1 MSEKNSTNADN
12 FQQRF
17 VKLQSACQTLK
28 DSIKT
33 IYDNALSNED
43 LNRLASGSDEIEKMI
58 ATSPAVL
65 ISTSVNDAKSSL
77 DIYNLFDYYKFDSDI
92 FDKQRLFSAP
102 EILEGELKDLIF
114 HHKELIVSER
124 VKDNELLVEVGKSWL
139 DALLSDILYK
149 KFPFTTTSALL
160 QIKKEIL
167 NESNLSVLISQITL
181 FENFEKEILNDPINS
196 GLDETTQTRIK
207 CDCFK
212 SYIGALII
220 DNNNV
225 TANDVTVWL
234 RALFE
239 PMIHKLEYN
248 NLNGLYAGNPKEQL
262 IHFVENNKFGL
273 ELRFD
278 TTVKTAESIIC
289 NIYLGNK
296 IIAMGDGSDDE
307 TAKQNAAAS
316 ILADDTIVSKYSNY
330 VFTFDETSNYVPD
343 KLENAVENNRETEIE
358 NEHEPETT
366 HDTMLN
372 EKSTNQSTT
381 NTAQKKEPGEN
392 VQRTTEEMKEL
403 PLNTT
408 SSKTN
413 KATLYREIGMYNCY
427 PQYITIQLGLNDFYS
442 SCHILN
448 KPNSFLG
455 EGRGS
460 NKKTAEQI
468 AATSVLESK
477 SYKTFFNNERGDAG
491 DIKSDAD
498 DSIHLLTDDEDDHFT
513 EKNKS
518 DPNSIEN
525 SKLFKPSYYLD
536 LELHTTCDKM
546 AMTELYAELGKYG
559 FQPEYQTQAI
569 DINDFYSFCLVKNT
583 SVIIGEGRGT
593 SKKMSQQIAATCALG
608 GDALKEFVTE

>member
-1 MSEKNSTNADN
+1 MEEENTTINDN

-43 LNRLASGSDEIEKMI
+43 LNRLASGTDDIEKMI

-65 ISTSVNDAKSSL
+65 ISTSVNDAKSNL
-77 DIYNLFDYYKFDSDI
+77 DIYNLFEYYKFDSEI

-102 EILEGELKDLIF
+102 DVSECELKDLIF
-114 HHKELIVSER
+114 CHKELLVSER
-124 VKDNELLVEVGKSWL
+124 VKNNELLVNVGKIWL

-149 KFPFTTTSALL
+149 KFPFTTAAAFS
-160 QIKKEIL
+160 QIKNEIL
-167 NESNLSVLISQITL
+167 NDSNLSVLISQITI
-181 FENFEKEILNDPINS
+181 FEKFEKEVLNDPLNS
-196 GLDETTQTRIK
+196 NLDEISQARIK

-212 SYIGALII
+212 SYIGALIV

-225 TANDVTVWL
+225 TSNDLTVWL

-239 PMIHKLEYN
+239 PLVHKLEYN

-262 IHFVENNKFGL
+262 IHFMENNKFGL

-278 TTVKTAESIIC
+278 TDVKTSDSIIC

-316 ILADDTIVSKYSNY
+316 ILADDTIVSRYSNY
-330 VFTFDETSNYVPD
+330 AFTSDETSNYVSD
-343 KLENAVENNRETEIE
+343 RLEKVVENTKETETKMDQE
-358 NEHEPETT
+358 LVTT
-366 HDTMLN
+366 HD
-372 EKSTNQSTT
+372 KVSAKQSTSNAELKT
-381 NTAQKKEPGEN
+381 ESKGN
-392 VQRTTEEMKEL
+392 VHRTTEEMREL

-408 SSKTN
+408 SSKTD

-448 KPNSFLG
+448 REDSFLG

-477 SYKTFFNNERGDAG
+477 SYKTFFHKGRGNTNENTSDAG
-491 DIKSDAD
+491 
-498 DSIHLLTDDEDDHFT
+498 DSIHLLTDDDDEEEDHT
-513 EKNKS
+513 EQDEN
-518 DPNSIEN
+518 DPNSIDN

-559 FQPEYQTQAI
+559 FQPEYQTQSI
-569 DINDFYSFCLVKNT
+569 EINDFYSFCLVKNT
-583 SVIIGEGRGT
+583 SVILGEGRGT
-593 SKKMSQQIAATCALG
+593 SKKISQQIAATCALVG
-608 GDALKEFVTE
+608 NALKDFVT

>member
-1 MSEKNSTNADN
+1 MAEENTTINEN
-12 FQQRF
+12 LQQRF

-43 LNRLASGSDEIEKMI
+43 LNRLASGTDEIEKMI

-65 ISTSVNDAKSSL
+65 ISTSINDAKGNL
-77 DIYNLFDYYKFDSDI
+77 DIYNLFEYYKFDSDI
-92 FDKQRLFSAP
+92 FDKQRLFLAP
-102 EILEGELKDLIF
+102 ELLEGELKDIIF
-114 HHKELIVSER
+114 SHKELIVSER
-124 VKDNELLVEVGKSWL
+124 VKDNELLVDVGKVWL

-149 KFPFTTTSALL
+149 KFPFTTTSAIL
-160 QIKKEIL
+160 QIKNEISDD
-167 NESNLSVLISQITL
+167 SNLSVLISHIAI
-181 FENFEKEILNDPINS
+181 FEKFEKEVLNDPQNNH
-196 GLDETTQTRIK
+196 LDETAQARIK

-212 SYIGALII
+212 SYVGALIV
-220 DNNNV
+220 DNNNI
-225 TANDVTVWL
+225 TSNDLTVWL

-239 PMIHKLEYN
+239 PLIHKLEYN

-262 IHFVENNKFGL
+262 IHFMENNKFGL

-278 TTVKTAESIIC
+278 TDVKTSESVVC

-330 VFTFDETSNYVPD
+330 AFTSDETSNYVSD
-343 KLENAVENNRETEIE
+343 RLEDVAKTNKETEIE
-358 NEHEPETT
+358 LEQKSGTLPDDDSTT
-366 HDTMLN
+366 
-372 EKSTNQSTT
+372 QSTV
-381 NTAQKKEPGEN
+381 NTEPKKESKGT
-392 VQRTTEEMKEL
+392 VQRTTEEMREL

-408 SSKTN
+408 SRKTD

-448 KPNSFLG
+448 KQNSFLG

-477 SYKTFFNNERGDAG
+477 SYKAFFNSERGDMDG
-491 DIKSDAD
+491 TKSEAYDN
-498 DSIHLLTDDEDDHFT
+498 IHLLTDDEDDDHT
-513 EKNKS
+513 KQDKNN
-518 DPNSIEN
+518 PNSIEN
-525 SKLFKPSYYLD
+525 SQLFKPSYYLD

-569 DINDFYSFCLVKNT
+569 EINDFYSFCLVKNT
-583 SVIIGEGRGT
+583 SVILGEGRGT
-593 SKKMSQQIAATCALG
+593 SKKISQQIAATCALDG
-608 GDALKEFVTE
+608 EALKDFVTE